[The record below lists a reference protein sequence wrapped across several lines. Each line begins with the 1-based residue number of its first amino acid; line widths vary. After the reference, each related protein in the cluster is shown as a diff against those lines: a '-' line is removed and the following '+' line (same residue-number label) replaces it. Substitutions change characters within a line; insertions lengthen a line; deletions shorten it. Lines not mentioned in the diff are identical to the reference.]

1 MRACASEAVRSP
13 ISWPWA
19 WRFRRPGLL
28 GLGFGE
34 PVGVTEGVG
43 DGLAGFAAGLEL
55 ADGKAAGEAAV
66 SASTEAGAKK
76 ASPPARLRTAIVTLR
91 RVQRRI
97 ATEGGAFTTL

>member
-19 WRFRRPGLL
+19 CRFRRPGLL

-34 PVGVTEGVG
+34 PVGVGE
-43 DGLAGFAAGLEL
+43 GLAGFAAGLEV
-55 ADGKAAGEAAV
+55 ADGDAAGEAAV
-66 SASTEAGAKK
+66 SARAAAGAKR

-91 RVQRRI
+91 RVQRRV
-97 ATEGGAFTTL
+97 ATEGGTFTTL